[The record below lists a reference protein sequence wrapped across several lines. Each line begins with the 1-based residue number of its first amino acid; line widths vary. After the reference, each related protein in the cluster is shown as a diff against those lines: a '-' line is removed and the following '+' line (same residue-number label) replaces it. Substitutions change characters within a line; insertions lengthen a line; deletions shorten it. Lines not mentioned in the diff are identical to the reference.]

1 MNKDTYGI
9 IGLGKFGS
17 IVAKELIE
25 QGKTV
30 MIADR
35 DEKALKELQD
45 QANFAYILDS
55 TDLTALKEAGF
66 SNADIV
72 ILSIGDNLEASILTL
87 VSLKEI
93 GVKNVAAKANSPIH
107 GHILSK
113 LGANKI
119 IYPEKESAKRLAR
132 DYLRHP
138 EFDVIDIT
146 ANTLRTVK
154 LLITEKMAGKS
165 LKDIGQN
172 LNVIGYK
179 HTDKEWDLNPDIEE
193 TCAYAGDKVLMIGTV
208 KELKKYSY

>member
-1 MNKDTYGI
+1 MNKDTYAI

-17 IVAKELIE
+17 IVALELIE

-35 DEKALKELQD
+35 DERALKALQE

-55 TDLTALKEAGF
+55 TDVVALKEAGF

-72 ILSIGDNLEASILTL
+72 VLSIGENLEASILTIASL
-87 VSLKEI
+87 VELGIKTI
-93 GVKNVAAKANSPIH
+93 VAKANSPVH
-107 GHILSK
+107 GKILSK
-113 LGANKI
+113 LGATKI

-146 ANTLRTVK
+146 ANTLRTAKIKVTDK
-154 LLITEKMAGKS
+154 IAGKS

-172 LNVIGYK
+172 MKVIGYK
-179 HTDKEWDLNPDIEE
+179 KTDEEWDLAPDIEA
-193 TCAYAGDKVLMIGTV
+193 TSAYVGDSVLLFGTV
-208 KELKKYSY
+208 KDLKKYNY